1 LVNVT
6 VPPGVEGPV
15 AVPNNAVLAD
25 GAGRHPNAALV
36 DWYAASLDH
45 PEYLWED
52 GTHLTP
58 EGARAYAGLIAE
70 GADLAPSRATDSGRS
85 GDPSAPPVVLTDPGC
100 PVAP

>member
-1 LVNVT
+1 MNVT
-6 VPPGVEGPV
+6 VPPGVEDPV

-25 GAGRHPNAALV
+25 GAGRHPNAVVV
-36 DWYAASLDH
+36 DWYAASLEH

-70 GADLAPSRATDSGRS
+70 GARLAPSRATDSGRS
-85 GDPSAPPVVLTDPGC
+85 GDPSAPPVVVADPGC